1 MKSFNRRLFH
11 VQIRFSGVFQERTHA
26 PQGDCSPRGRGRGER
41 PFSYGGVGGCGFGTQ
56 PCLGH
61 RRAWWGGGG
70 RWGAVEH
77 GTAWRRWGWCFRR
90 GSPAGPPRALPAPAS
105 SLPPSL
111 PATVGPP
118 HTEPLRIQR
127 DTLRPPSDL
136 VRPRWPHVRPC
147 PRRPWPPCPGS
158 RWLCP
163 QLRAG
168 GSLCVPHRFVPF
180 ALVQP
185 PAGPWGDTT
194 DPNAPSPSAS
204 PGD

>member
-1 MKSFNRRLFH
+1 MYKYASAEFFRKEHTLRKAPREAGDEVNGPSPTAGGGGLW
-11 VQIRFSGVFQERTHA
+11 IRDTAMSGSQTCVVE
-26 PQGDCSPRGRGRGER
+26 
-41 PFSYGGVGGCGFGTQ
+41 
-56 PCLGH
+56 
-61 RRAWWGGGG
+61 GGGG

-105 SLPPSL
+105 SLPPT
-111 PATVGPP
+111 PPVTVRPP

-127 DTLRPPSDL
+127 DALRPPSDL

>member
-1 MKSFNRRLFH
+1 MYKYASAEFFRKEHTLRKATAPREAGDEVNGPSPTAGWGAVDSGHSH
-11 VQIRFSGVFQERTHA
+11 VWVT
-26 PQGDCSPRGRGRGER
+26 DVRGGE
-41 PFSYGGVGGCGFGTQ
+41 
-56 PCLGH
+56 
-61 RRAWWGGGG
+61 GGG

-77 GTAWRRWGWCFRR
+77 GTAWRRWGRCFRR
-90 GSPAGPPRALPAPAS
+90 GSPAGPLRALPAPAS
-105 SLPPSL
+105 SLPPTP

-127 DTLRPPSDL
+127 DALRPPSDL

-168 GSLCVPHRFVPF
+168 GSLCVPHPFVPF

>member
-1 MKSFNRRLFH
+1 MYKYASAEFFRKEHTLRKATAPREAGDEVNGPSPTAGWGAVDSGHSH
-11 VQIRFSGVFQERTHA
+11 VWVTDVH
-26 PQGDCSPRGRGRGER
+26 
-41 PFSYGGVGGCGFGTQ
+41 GG
-56 PCLGH
+56 
-61 RRAWWGGGG
+61 GGGG

-77 GTAWRRWGWCFRR
+77 GTAWRRWGRCFRR
-90 GSPAGPPRALPAPAS
+90 GSPAGPLRALPAPAS
-105 SLPPSL
+105 SLPPTP

-127 DTLRPPSDL
+127 DALRPPSDL

>member
-1 MKSFNRRLFH
+1 MYKYASAEFFRKEHTLRKATAPREAGDEVNGPSPTAGWGAVDSGHSH
-11 VQIRFSGVFQERTHA
+11 VWVT
-26 PQGDCSPRGRGRGER
+26 DVRGG
-41 PFSYGGVGGCGFGTQ
+41 
-56 PCLGH
+56 
-61 RRAWWGGGG
+61 GGGG

-77 GTAWRRWGWCFRR
+77 GTAWRRWGWCFRH

-105 SLPPSL
+105 SLPPTP

-127 DTLRPPSDL
+127 DALRPPSDL

>member
-1 MKSFNRRLFH
+1 MYKYASAEFFRKEHTLRKATAPREAGDEVNGPSPTAGWGAVDSGHSH
-11 VQIRFSGVFQERTHA
+11 VWVT
-26 PQGDCSPRGRGRGER
+26 DVRGG
-41 PFSYGGVGGCGFGTQ
+41 
-56 PCLGH
+56 
-61 RRAWWGGGG
+61 GGGG

-90 GSPAGPPRALPAPAS
+90 GSPAGPLRALPAPAS
-105 SLPPSL
+105 SLPPTP

-127 DTLRPPSDL
+127 DALRPPSDL

>member
-1 MKSFNRRLFH
+1 MYKYASAEFFRKEHTLRKATAPREAGDEVNGPSPTAGWGAVDSGHSH
-11 VQIRFSGVFQERTHA
+11 VWVT
-26 PQGDCSPRGRGRGER
+26 DVRGG
-41 PFSYGGVGGCGFGTQ
+41 
-56 PCLGH
+56 
-61 RRAWWGGGG
+61 GGGG

-77 GTAWRRWGWCFRR
+77 GTAWRRWGRCFRR
-90 GSPAGPPRALPAPAS
+90 GSPAGPLRALPAPAS
-105 SLPPSL
+105 SLPPTP

-127 DTLRPPSDL
+127 DALRPPSDL

-163 QLRAG
+163 RLRAG
-168 GSLCVPHRFVPF
+168 WSLCVPHRFVPF

>member
-1 MKSFNRRLFH
+1 MYKYASAEFVRKEHTLRKATAPREAGDEVNGPSPTAGWGAVDPGHSH
-11 VQIRFSGVFQERTHA
+11 VWVT
-26 PQGDCSPRGRGRGER
+26 DVRGG
-41 PFSYGGVGGCGFGTQ
+41 
-56 PCLGH
+56 
-61 RRAWWGGGG
+61 GGGG

-90 GSPAGPPRALPAPAS
+90 GSPAGPLRALPAPAS

-127 DTLRPPSDL
+127 DALRPPSDL